1 MPRASLSPL
10 KTQWDF
16 LNYFCLFEL
25 HLCVFQVPEK
35 FLQNVLIVSTRFLYF

>member
-10 KTQWDF
+10 KTQCDF
-16 LNYFCLFEL
+16 LNDFSLFEL
-25 HLCVFQVPEK
+25 RLCVFQVPEK